1 MTATSPRRKHAPGLA
16 SDGSRKAEIL
26 DTAAELFSASGL
38 RTSVHEIAD
47 ACGILPGSLYHHF
60 ESKEAIF
67 VELVARY
74 LADLD
79 RLAEK
84 TRIEHSTDARP
95 VPDQVISFGLAIA
108 ECVMRHRAALLLT
121 LYEPPA
127 GASRELVRLVNRAPD
142 AIVDVMSAIL
152 QRGAADGTI
161 RNDLPLERVA
171 DRICDV
177 MLHGP
182 TSRDYKVRWS
192 ERAALKCSLLLHGI
206 SVDPPNDQRL
216 DRSSASRVVDDV
228 ITEWEHEDALE
239 ADDKASRIRAVARSE
254 FARRGYELT
263 TIRDVAAAAGV
274 STGTIYRMVATKD
287 DLLAAIMRL
296 YIERITLG
304 WERILATAST
314 TVEKLDALVWFNI
327 NVVDRFTEEHRIQSL
342 AFQFLPPKSPAL
354 NWTLPAQLRRQL
366 KALVSEGVRAGE
378 LQLEGTSL
386 ETGARCAF
394 ALIWTPEHIVEQ
406 GVRRALDLD
415 RNLLMRGAA
424 ARGVD

>member
-1 MTATSPRRKHAPGLA
+1 MTSTSSRRKHAPGLA
-16 SDGSRKAEIL
+16 ADGSRKAEIL

-60 ESKEAIF
+60 ESKEEIF

-84 TRIEHSTDARP
+84 TRANLATDRRP
-95 VPDQVISFGLAIA
+95 APEQVIEFGMAIA
-108 ECVMRHRAALLLT
+108 ECAMRHRAALLLT

-127 GASRELVRLVNRAPD
+127 GASRELVRLVNRAPV
-142 AIVDVMSAIL
+142 AIIDVMLEIL
-152 QRGAADGTI
+152 RRGSRGGTI

-171 DRICDV
+171 DRFCDV

-182 TSRDYKVRWS
+182 TSRDYKTRWA
-192 ERAALKCSLLLHGI
+192 ERATVKCALLLHGI
-206 SVDPPNDQRL
+206 AVAPPSDHRL

-228 ITEWEHEDALE
+228 IAEWDHDDALE
-239 ADDKASRIRAVARSE
+239 TDDKGSRIRAVARSE

-296 YIERITLG
+296 YIERITHG
-304 WERILATAST
+304 WERILATRST
-314 TVEKLDALVWFNI
+314 SVEKLDALLWFNI
-327 NVVDRFTEEHRIQSL
+327 NSVDRFAEEFRIQSL

-354 NWTLPAQLRRQL
+354 NWTIPAQLRRQL
-366 KALVSEGVRAGE
+366 KVLVSEGTKSGE
-378 LQLEGTSL
+378 LQLEGATL

-394 ALIWTPEHIVEQ
+394 ALIWTPEHLVEA
-406 GVRRALDLD
+406 GVRNALELD
-415 RNLLMRGAA
+415 RNLLLRGAA
-424 ARGVD
+424 LR

>member
-1 MTATSPRRKHAPGLA
+1 MTSTSPRRKHAPKLA
-16 SDGSRKAEIL
+16 ADGSRKAEIL

-60 ESKEAIF
+60 ESKEDIF

-84 TRIEHSTDARP
+84 TRIEHASDARSAS
-95 VPDQVISFGLAIA
+95 DQVIGFGLSIA
-108 ECVMRHRAALLLT
+108 ECAMRHRAALLLT

-127 GASRELVRLVNRAPD
+127 GASRELVRLVNRAPI
-142 AIVDVMSAIL
+142 AIIDVMLAVL
-152 QRGAADGTI
+152 QRGAAEGTI
-161 RNDLPLERVA
+161 RRDLPLEQVA
-171 DRICDV
+171 DRLCDV
-177 MLHGP
+177 MLHGA
-182 TSRDYKVRWS
+182 TSRDYKTRWS
-192 ERAALKCSLLLHGI
+192 ERATLKCAMLLHGLA
-206 SVDPPNDQRL
+206 VDPPSDQRL
-216 DRSSASRVVDDV
+216 DTSSARRAVDDV
-228 ITEWEHEDALE
+228 IADWEQEDALE
-239 ADDKASRIRAVARSE
+239 TDDKGSRIRAVARSE

-274 STGTIYRMVATKD
+274 STGTIYRMVPTKD

-304 WERILATAST
+304 WERILATGST
-314 TVEKLDALVWFNI
+314 SVEKLDALVWFNI
-327 NVVDRFTEEHRIQSL
+327 NVVDQFTEEHRIQSL

-366 KALVSEGVRAGE
+366 KALVSEGKHAGE
-378 LQLEGTSL
+378 LQIEGASL

-415 RNLLMRGAA
+415 RNLLVRGAA
-424 ARGVD
+424 AR